1 MKQILLLVTLLL
13 MNIQLSANEN
23 LAAKMQEMNTS
34 FRVLGELMRSEVVTE
49 GHIEA
54 AVSLQ
59 KLTAQA
65 ALFFPDSAVE
75 DSSKLQF
82 TTLMIE
88 LINAAIDLE
97 IEAKVILDGQS
108 TDMSKIREIIIE
120 MSGLRRSGHRFFR
133 TR

>member
-1 MKQILLLVTLLL
+1 
-13 MNIQLSANEN
+13 
-23 LAAKMQEMNTS
+23 
-34 FRVLGELMRSEVVTE
+34 MRSEVVTE
-49 GHIEA
+49 THIEA
-54 AVSLQ
+54 AISLQ

-65 ALFFPDSAVE
+65 ALFLPDSAVE

-97 IEAKVILDGQS
+97 AEGRLLLDGQS
-108 TDMSKIREIIIE
+108 TDLSKVREIILEI
-120 MSGLRRSGHRFFR
+120 SGLRRSGHRFFR